1 MARKTILYISD
12 QATGSDSALAA
23 LEATGYEV
31 VSTNRSTQA
40 VALEYIMHS
49 VAAVVLHHRSGE
61 QTGSD
66 VARTMRAICPDVPI
80 ILLCCDQI
88 EPLPTCAD
96 ACVSTC
102 QPLDKFISVLRSLLT
117 AKRSPVH
124 SAQCT
129 DHLEGQSEK
138 PSTQRMRPGETQ
150 GVEPQ
155 GPTAGWA
162 PIEKNKA
169 SDFIAYPTNKVV
181 GFIDDPGDAQAAL
194 SDLRAAGFTADEIE
208 VLVGEEGA
216 QRIDVDG
223 GEHGVLAHMVRSIL
237 KALGDYEIPHAKR
250 HEQELLAGHF
260 GIGVTAKQEDR
271 RKKARGI
278 LKSHNGHFINFYG
291 TWTMENLEP

>member
-31 VSTNRSTQA
+31 VSTNSSTQA

-49 VAAVVLHHRSGE
+49 VAAVVLHHRPGE

-66 VARTMRAICPDVPI
+66 VARSMRVICPDVPI

-102 QPLDKFISVLRSLLT
+102 HPLDKFISVLRSLLT

-124 SAQCT
+124 SARCT

-138 PSTQRMRPGETQ
+138 PSTQRMRPGAAE

-155 GPTAGWA
+155 GPMGGQAL
-162 PIEKNKA
+162 IDKNKT

-194 SDLRAAGFTADEIE
+194 SDLRAAGFAADEIE
-208 VLVGEEGA
+208 VLTGEEGA
-216 QRIDVDG
+216 RRIDVDG
-223 GEHGVLAHMVRSIL
+223 GEHGALAHIVRSIL
-237 KALGDYEIPHAKR
+237 KALGDYEIPHAER

-260 GIGVTAKQEDR
+260 AIGVTAKQEER
-271 RKKARGI
+271 QKKVRGI